1 MAALT
6 LCRPAM
12 AQDKGFGLGVI
23 LGEPTGISGKVWV
36 GPNTAFDGA
45 VAWSFGYHS
54 AFHAH
59 LDYLYHNFNLFRVE
73 EGKLALYY
81 GIGGRFKADGD
92 HSDADKNHGHVHR
105 DHSHVG
111 VRVPV
116 GLDYLVEGVPLD
128 IFVEVAP
135 IVELVPDTDISL
147 NGGIGIRYFFG
158 Q

>member
-23 LGEPTGISGKVWV
+23 LGEPTGISGKYWV
-36 GPNTAFDGA
+36 SPNTAFDGV
-45 VAWSFGYHS
+45 VAWSFGNQS

-59 LDYLYHNFNLFRVE
+59 LDYLFHHFNLFKVE
-73 EGKLALYY
+73 QGKLALYY
-81 GIGGRFKADGD
+81 GIGGRVRAE
-92 HSDADKNHGHVHR
+92 SDDR
-105 DHSHVG
+105 RVG

-116 GLDYLVEGVPLD
+116 GLAYLVEGAPLD

-135 IVELVPDTDISL
+135 IFESIPATGISL

>member
-1 MAALT
+1 
-6 LCRPAM
+6 M

-36 GPNTAFDGA
+36 GPNTALDGA

-59 LDYLYHNFNLFRVE
+59 LDYLYHNFNLLKVPQHN
-73 EGKLALYY
+73 LAVYY
-81 GIGGRFKADGD
+81 GIGGRFQADRD
-92 HSDADKNHGHVHR
+92 HSHDDRHHGHDDR

-116 GLDYLVEGVPLD
+116 GLDYLVEGMPID

-147 NGGIGIRYFFG
+147 NGGFGIRYFFG